1 MSIFK
6 TITWNYEFADWIKK
20 SDSYSN
26 NFTFEGANALQEY
39 LDGLSNELDEDMEFD
54 PIAWCCEY
62 SEYKSYKDAYDN
74 IGDGTITDLDEI
86 KEYIDDNTMTYEF
99 DGGIIVQDF

>member
-1 MSIFK
+1 MSIVK
-6 TITWNYEFADWIKK
+6 TITWDYAFADWVQR
-20 SDSYSN
+20 SDSYKN
-26 NFTFEGANALQEY
+26 NFSFQGANALQEY
-39 LDGLSNELDEDMEFD
+39 LEEYSNEASENVDWD

-86 KEYIDDNTMTYEF
+86 KEYIDDNTMTFEF